1 MPKSISQEK
10 KHFAE
15 KHLLPLIDSI
25 AKSFE
30 RGATGAADK
39 RSKAKSED
47 KSGSS
52 PESPLTASTAATKLG
67 SKSGPALA
75 IASGFVLH
83 RKGKDSFT
91 RNELTQEMKS
101 AKSYYKDSFQKNL
114 TNSLDTLVKQG
125 KFLHQGG
132 ENYALSVSCKA
143 DVEQKFVE

>member
-1 MPKSISQEK
+1 
-10 KHFAE
+10 
-15 KHLLPLIDSI
+15 
-25 AKSFE
+25 
-30 RGATGAADK
+30 
-39 RSKAKSED
+39 
-47 KSGSS
+47 
-52 PESPLTASTAATKLG
+52 LTASTAATKLG